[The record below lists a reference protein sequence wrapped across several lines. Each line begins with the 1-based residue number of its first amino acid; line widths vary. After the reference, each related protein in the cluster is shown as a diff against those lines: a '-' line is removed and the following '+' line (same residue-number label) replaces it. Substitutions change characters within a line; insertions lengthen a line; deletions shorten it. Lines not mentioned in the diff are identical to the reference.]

1 MEKLVGNWMGFF
13 EDGSGY
19 RVSFLAAIENIA
31 YGTFIG
37 RAKDNIIEK
46 DDEYTSVIGGKLN
59 DDDVVFRKSYT
70 SIDADVVFYYGKLN
84 ERKITGTWYTQKD
97 TLSFLVMKISFKS
110 ITATIAGGVFVLAS
124 CAKTLRPTPE
134 RRTEDDF
141 VYVCDC
147 QTYLYKDFVKK
158 LNKRPSDTLLLRY
171 HQHFRDSCGTTFTR
185 INQ

>member
-97 TLSFLVMKISFKS
+97 TLCL
-110 ITATIAGGVFVLAS
+110 GGKFEMWQLGAVTGNRNLTQS
-124 CAKTLRPTPE
+124 GDNLINS
-134 RRTEDDF
+134 TE
-141 VYVCDC
+141 
-147 QTYLYKDFVKK
+147 TK
-158 LNKRPSDTLLLRY
+158 
-171 HQHFRDSCGTTFTR
+171 
-185 INQ
+185 